1 MRLRKHPV
9 SMPAAALLPHTADNY
24 AKDADAC
31 GML

>member
-1 MRLRKHPV
+1 MRLRKHLV
-9 SMPAAALLPHTADNY
+9 SMLAAAPLPHTVDNY